1 MASTSA
7 ATAVGRQPNGQPQS
21 PVGAA
26 QRFPWYLDKSFYGEV
41 VQQVRDLKLVPIE
54 STMIARRGSFWEAV
68 DAGIENLRS
77 KRQFHSLIDVRLA
90 RDNRVTPIPLHGRP
104 E

>member
-1 MASTSA
+1 M
-7 ATAVGRQPNGQPQS
+7 
-21 PVGAA
+21 
-26 QRFPWYLDKSFYGEV
+26 DKSFYGEV
-41 VQQVRDLKLVPIE
+41 VQQVRDRKLVPIE

-77 KRQFHSLIDVRLA
+77 KRQFHSLLDVRLA
-90 RDNRVTPIPLHGRP
+90 RDNRVTPIPLRGRA